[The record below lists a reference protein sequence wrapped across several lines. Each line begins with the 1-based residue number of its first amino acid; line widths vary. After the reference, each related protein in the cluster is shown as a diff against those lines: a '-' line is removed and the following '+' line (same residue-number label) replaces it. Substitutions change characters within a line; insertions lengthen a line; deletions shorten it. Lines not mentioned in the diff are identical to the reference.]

1 MDFSFQALVLHHN
14 AEMNSAFRSVVDTI
28 IRNSQLSV
36 SLLRISN
43 VTEDSFHVTLEARI
57 TKTGPANAKITP
69 MTVDLCGPSGRF
81 GSVTLP
87 AMTLRAN
94 GTDVIVDSQLVKI
107 LDKEA
112 LRIFVQAIV
121 EDGVTLSLRNG
132 RASVS
137 ALGVGPRDIV
147 YEKELGLQGMKGPAV
162 RVRAAN
168 IINPLVG
175 PPSMTTL
182 GSSSTAHLNPT
193 SLTTIDLPSTV
204 VLGSRNNYSI
214 VFQVANPSPVE
225 ISFGTCSFDIETHEG
240 KVLAELKGR
249 LGIRRNQFEVTF
261 QGNVNKTIAA
271 QLAADMRAAG
281 VATGGSEIRGAENEG
296 DRSGDRTP
304 EARLVGKRCAGAGWC
319 DDTIKGINVP
329 LQNVRALFQALGVD
343 ADKEE
348 PVEKKGSPPR
358 WMQRWMIR

>member
-43 VTEDSFHVTLEARI
+43 VTEDSFHVSLEARI

-87 AMTLRAN
+87 AMTLRAH

-112 LRIFVQAIV
+112 LRLFVQAIV

-147 YEKELGLQGMKGPAV
+147 YEKELGLQGM
-162 RVRAAN
+162 RAA
-168 IINPLVG
+168 G
-175 PPSMTTL
+175 R
-182 GSSSTAHLNPT
+182 AH
-193 SLTTIDLPSTV
+193 LPSTV

-281 VATGGSEIRGAENEG
+281 VATHGSEIRGGENEG
-296 DRSGDRTP
+296 NRSSDRTP